1 MDVETLRG
9 IQNTGASFY
18 VGSRNLSQRDSVH
31 FREAFKS
38 IGNMVNESGF
48 GENPLAVGNR
58 NR

>member
-18 VGSRNLSQRDSVH
+18 VGAGNLSQQDSVH

-38 IGNMVNESGF
+38 IGNKVNESGF
-48 GENPLAVGNR
+48 GEDPLAVGNR